1 MTIQAKAQLKINKPA
16 KDIFDAI
23 VDPTKLCQ
31 YFTSTASA
39 PMIEGT
45 SVTWIWED
53 FDAEFLIDI
62 QKVEPN
68 KNVVFRWPAS
78 GIESVVVF
86 TLDSL
91 DANSTLIRVIETG
104 WELNVQGAEYAN
116 RQTGGWTHMFLCLK
130 AFLEYG
136 INLRDG
142 SVCRQSFD

>member
-1 MTIQAKAQLKINKPA
+1 MTIQAKAQFKINKPA

-68 KNVVFRWPAS
+68 KNVVFRWPAT
-78 GIESVVVF
+78 GIESVVDI

>member
-1 MTIQAKAQLKINKPA
+1 MTIHAKAQLRINKPIN
-16 KDIFDAI
+16 DVFNAI

-39 PMIEGT
+39 SMVEGT

-53 FDAEFLIDI
+53 FDAEFLIDV

-68 KNVVFRWPAS
+68 KQIVFRWPATGTDS
-78 GIESVVVF
+78 IVDI
-86 TLDSL
+86 TLEYL
-91 DANSTLIRVIETG
+91 DPNSTLIRVIETG
-104 WELNVQGAEYAN
+104 WELNLQGAEYAN
-116 RQTGGWTHMFLCLK
+116 RQTSGWTHMFLCLK